1 MNPGD
6 SVKAAADDH
15 TLTFVRT
22 NVSAEWDGGVLEG
35 CEEWRMDSAGQNTRT
50 TVFWKRGAG
59 VVRVEI
65 ERFGKY
71 PERSALILNEYAV
84 TEDDT
89 MLPFAVGNRW
99 TYRIEIYDQPFTGT
113 TEYEVL
119 ALNENQ
125 ANFMEFTKIFETDS
139 L

>member
-1 MNPGD
+1 
-6 SVKAAADDH
+6 
-15 TLTFVRT
+15 
-22 NVSAEWDGGVLEG
+22 
-35 CEEWRMDSAGQNTRT
+35 
-50 TVFWKRGAG
+50 
-59 VVRVEI
+59 VEI

-71 PERSALILNEYAV
+71 PERSALILHEYTV
-84 TEDDT
+84 TEEDT

-99 TYRIEIYDQPFTGT
+99 VYRIEMYNSRYSGT

-119 ALNENQ
+119 AVNGNQ